1 MKTIFVAL
9 LMATSA
15 LAYADTNQ
23 PPISI
28 SNRLDAKID
37 GLNLSTQRVDNILE
51 ILLSG
56 LLQPETTWDPPIHLH
71 TNLPPE
77 YIPQLNH
84 SYDVWSY
91 MVAMNLN
98 VKEISFRELF
108 DTITDAYN
116 LRYEVTNTN
125 LLFYINKTQL
135 LNQR

>member
-1 MKTIFVAL
+1 
-9 LMATSA
+9 MATSA

-56 LLQPETTWDPPIHLH
+56 LLQPEETWDPPIHLQ

-84 SYDVWSY
+84 SYEAWSL
-91 MVAMNLN
+91 MVLMNVN
-98 VKEISFRELF
+98 VKEISFRELL
-108 DTITDAYN
+108 DTITNAYD
-116 LRYEVTNTN
+116 LRYEATNTN
-125 LLFYINKTQL
+125 LLFYIDKYQL